1 MSAEL
6 LNVVVIGC
14 GAIAERQH
22 LPLLME
28 RADCRVTAIVDRN
41 AQRVQ
46 DLVTRFGVAKAFTDI
61 DELSNVKV
69 DAAVVGLPN
78 ALHGIVGSKLL
89 SRGIHV
95 LMEKPLATSVRD
107 CDRLLEEAERSGA
120 VLAVGLMRRF
130 LKSGQFAKWAI
141 ESGRLG
147 RIKNFEIGDGFVY
160 AWPAASNA
168 FISKELAGGGVLMDL
183 GAHTLDQLLW
193 WLGDVESSEYYDD
206 NVAGVE
212 ADCRIELTLK
222 SGVTGIVELSRTR
235 DLSGMAVI
243 RGENAE
249 LQVSLTRNTTRL
261 RYLNGDFQI
270 IGDSAKA
277 MDQAAEDQRP
287 AQLIAAEH
295 DDFFQAIHSGR
306 PTTISGIEA
315 RRSVALIESL
325 YAARKPL
332 KLPWVS
338 ISDPQSDQA
347 EGKVYTPSL
356 KNKTVAV
363 TGGTG
368 FIGGRL
374 IERLVLEEG
383 AQVRALV
390 RNFSTASRL
399 GRLPVE
405 IVSVNMTDKKAVQRA
420 VEGCDVV
427 MHCAHETKV
436 DQSTKKLTISAG
448 TRNLCDAVLATGV
461 ARFVHLSSVAVYGS
475 TMDGDLRETTPWGRS
490 THPYTQAKRDTEKLV
505 LEMHK
510 KAGLP
515 AVILQPAVV
524 YGPYCKP
531 WTLGPVRDL
540 NSGLVPLVDRGF
552 GLCNAVYVDDVVDAM
567 YLAATQ
573 ANVYGEVFL
582 ISGAEPV
589 TWRTFYN
596 AFEQVLNIQ
605 STIEVSA
612 AEIEKILAERA
623 RKAKA
628 YYRFIQW
635 LRNPKVFW
643 GLVKAPPLG
652 YVIEGL
658 KHIIPERQR
667 KSMSERVVVRN
678 NMARRDKQT
687 HSKELLV
694 PNETLLDLY
703 RAKTWVRID
712 KARTQLG
719 YQPRFDLEYG
729 MALTAEY
736 LRWAQLAPE
745 LDSIFSHTDPTI
757 NQEVA

>member
-1 MSAEL
+1 MSAEI
-6 LNVVVIGC
+6 LNIAVIGC

-22 LPLLME
+22 LPLLTE
-28 RADCRVTAIVDRN
+28 RTDCRITAIVDRN

-46 DLVTRFGVAKAFTDI
+46 DLVARFGVAKGFTDI
-61 DELSNVKV
+61 DELNDVKV

-78 ALHGIVGSKLL
+78 ALHGHVGSKLL
-89 SRGIHV
+89 NRGIHV

-107 CDRLLEEAERSGA
+107 CDLLLEAAERKGA
-120 VLAVGLMRRF
+120 VLTVGLMRRF

-141 ESGRLG
+141 DSGLLG
-147 RIKNFEIGDGFVY
+147 PIQSFEIGDGFVY

-193 WLGDVESSEYYDD
+193 WLGDVESYQYYDD
-206 NVAGVE
+206 NVEGVE

-222 SGVTGIVELSRTR
+222 SGATGVVELSRTR

-243 RGENAE
+243 RGARAE
-249 LQVSLTRNTTRL
+249 LQVSLNRNTTRL
-261 RYLNGDFQI
+261 RFLDADFQV
-270 IGDSAKA
+270 IGETAKSL
-277 MDQAAEDQRP
+277 DQVAEDQRP

-295 DDFFQAIHSGR
+295 DDFLQAIHSGR

-325 YAARKPL
+325 YAERKPL

-338 ISDPQSDQA
+338 ISNPRSRQA
-347 EGKVYTPSL
+347 EDNSYTPLL

-374 IERLVLEEG
+374 IDRLVLEEG

-399 GRLPVE
+399 GRLPIE
-405 IVSVNMTDKKAVQRA
+405 IVPVNMADKNAVQQA
-420 VEGCDVV
+420 VEGCDVI

-436 DQSTKKLTISAG
+436 DQSTQKLTISEG
-448 TRNLCDAVLATGV
+448 TRNLCEAALATD
-461 ARFVHLSSVAVYGS
+461 AERLVHLSSLAVYGS
-475 TMDGDLRETTPWGRS
+475 TLDGDLLETTPWGRS
-490 THPYTQAKRDTEKLV
+490 NHPYTRAKRDTEKLV

-510 KAGLP
+510 KTGLP

-531 WTLGPVRDL
+531 WTLGPVREL
-540 NSGLVPLVDRGF
+540 KAGLVPLVDGGY

-567 YLAATQ
+567 YLAATKP
-573 ANVYGEVFL
+573 NVQGEVFL
-582 ISGAEPV
+582 ISGEEPV

-596 AFEQVLNIQ
+596 AFEQVLNIE
-605 STIEVSA
+605 STIEISA
-612 AEIEKILAERA
+612 ENLERILAKRT
-623 RKAKA
+623 RDAKA
-628 YYRFIQW
+628 IYRFIDW
-635 LRNPKVFW
+635 LRDPKVFW
-643 GLVKAPPLG
+643 GIVKAPPLG

-667 KSMSERVVVRN
+667 QSMSERVVVRRN
-678 NMARRDKQT
+678 AARRDKQA

-694 PNETLLDLY
+694 PNETLLDIY
-703 RAKTWVRID
+703 RAQTWVRID
-712 KARTQLG
+712 KAKAQLG
-719 YQPRFDLEYG
+719 YQPRFDLEHG

-736 LRWAQLAPE
+736 LRWAQLAPK
-745 LDSIFSHTDPTI
+745 LDPVSPHTDPAI
-757 NQEVA
+757 NQKVA